1 MTHMLAGVDRA
12 AFAVALSTRLQQA
25 TVDVGWSRTE
35 TFTAALG
42 VAGRLDRDRLYWTAR
57 TTLVGRA
64 SDLPAFDAV
73 FEAVFDHAVLG
84 ADPHAR
90 RSGREL
96 PPESSDVVADP
107 GTPREYGNT
116 GSTGGLPWATLPRPV
131 GASETTVSPLG
142 VPERLP
148 SATDS
153 LADTPF
159 DRLDERDLDA
169 LAERFAAVASHW
181 PTRHRHRVQRS
192 AAGHTLLLRP
202 TLARARRTGFEPVHP
217 VFGRNG
223 RRPRRLVL
231 VADVSRSM
239 QPYVLAHLHL
249 LRAASTAVDAEVF
262 AVATSW
268 RRLTAVLRHRSPET
282 AVALAS
288 ERVTDRFGGTRLAGT
303 LRELLRSRHG
313 DLVRGAVVVV
323 LSDGWDSDPP
333 EALAASM
340 ARLRRR
346 AHAVVW
352 VNPRAA
358 VPGWEPLVGS
368 MAAAVPFCDV
378 VLPGHTVTA
387 LADVVEAVAGLSS
400 RASRGRT
407 AGTARS

>member
-1 MTHMLAGVDRA
+1 MLAGVDRA

-42 VAGRLDRDRLYWTAR
+42 VAGHLDRDRLYWVAR

-64 SDLPAFDAV
+64 GDLPAFDAV
-73 FEAVFDHAVLG
+73 FNAVFDHAVLG

-96 PPESSDVVADP
+96 PPDANDVAAGP
-107 GTPREYGNT
+107 GSPPEHGNSGAT
-116 GSTGGLPWATLPRPV
+116 GALPWATLPRPV
-131 GASETTVSPLG
+131 GAAELTASPLG

-148 SATDS
+148 SSTDS

-159 DRLDERDLDA
+159 DRLDEHQLDA
-169 LAERFAAVASHW
+169 LAERFAAVAARW
-181 PTRHRHRVQRS
+181 PSRNRHRVQRS
-192 AAGHTLLLRP
+192 RHGSTLLLRP
-202 TLARARRTGFEPVHP
+202 TLARARRTGFDPVDL
-217 VFGRNG
+217 VRG
-223 RRPRRLVL
+223 RRGRRARRLVL

-303 LRELLRSRHG
+303 MREILRSRHG
-313 DLVRGAVVVV
+313 DLFRGAVVVV
-323 LSDGWDSDPP
+323 LSDGWDSEPP
-333 EALAASM
+333 EELAAAM
-340 ARLRRR
+340 ARVRRR

-368 MAAAVPFCDV
+368 MAAAVPYCDV

-387 LADVVEAVAGLSS
+387 LADVVDAVAGLSS
-400 RASRGRT
+400 RASRGPT